1 MKKYLTKKAHQISYL
16 SVFLA
21 GLGLG
26 VGSLYVGIGLL
37 VLAFVLD
44 LISCLACPV
53 PD

>member
-1 MKKYLTKKAHQISYL
+1 MKKYLQQKAKQISYL

-26 VGSLYVGIGLL
+26 VGSLYVGVGLL

-44 LISCLACPV
+44 LVGSLMASH
-53 PD
+53 D